1 MGRPGQHKLVQL
13 QASSITFAREIKSLA
28 IHLKMSLHG
37 LQSTSYLSYSIL
49 VSEFIITKID
59 KIQLRQ
65 GNIIYCVLL
74 TKTLIYKVV

>member
-37 LQSTSYLSYSIL
+37 LQIISYLSYSIL
-49 VSEFIITKID
+49 VNEFTITKIY

-65 GNIIYCVLL
+65 GNKIHCILL
-74 TKTLIYKVV
+74 TKAAICKIV